1 MTKSP
6 IAPFENPEIGYLPYV
21 VLAIAESTNSTKAAA
36 LSPPVVS
43 DNRIKCPIS
52 QVKSSQVVFN
62 ELMSIAQVLHKNMK
76 KL

>member
-52 QVKSSQVVFN
+52 
-62 ELMSIAQVLHKNMK
+62 
-76 KL
+76 